1 MPFRENFI
9 FFKFCSFVCHDSH
22 LDRFEKSQLSYGLFE
37 YASLINLICTIFLVP
52 FMSHIYC
59 LHHARTKTTTMISL
73 WEKLFQPTDM
83 TQTFSTRGC
92 QHSNVLP
99 LNCFSSFFFAF
110 WFTDFSKVLWKCYN
124 NRINRSVLKNISS
137 W

>member
-1 MPFRENFI
+1 MPFRENFV
-9 FFKFCSFVCHDSH
+9 FFKFCSSFVCHDSH

-37 YASLINLICTIFLVP
+37 YASVINLICTIFLVP

-59 LHHARTKTTTMISL
+59 LYHARTKTTTMISL
-73 WEKLFQPTDM
+73 WEKLFHHTVM

-99 LNCFSSFFFAF
+99 LDFFLLFYLRYASLIPPNF
-110 WFTDFSKVLWKCYN
+110 FGNVTN

-137 W
+137 